1 MNALTVKASE
11 AAGRVVVALAVP
23 FVVLWVLLMFVLV
36 FPVAAADWLYHKIK
50 REVEHRTPALHKKR
64 ILHNKG
70 LRLHNKDS

>member
-36 FPVAAADWLYHKIK
+36 FPVAAADWLYHAVK
-50 REVEHRTPALHKKR
+50 RDRTPNTDFDKCAEYP
-64 ILHNKG
+64 IAQKG
-70 LRLHNKDS
+70 PK